1 MRLTPAPEARRA
13 TRSYSVP
20 GFCLALNLGSHYSPG
35 YFSDAIWIDEVSS
48 SLHRT
53 TVFCFSASVLDQ
65 ANNSR
70 RLVNVDDDSNVSSLA
85 THIQLCSAGFLVE
98 FKVTAFH
105 SRFTD

>member
-13 TRSYSVP
+13 RGSYSVP
-20 GFCLALNLGSHYSPG
+20 GFCLALNLGSHYAPG
-35 YFSDAIWIDEVSS
+35 YFSNALWIDGASS

-53 TVFCFSASVLDQ
+53 ACVCFSVSILDQ

-70 RLVNVDDDSNVSSLA
+70 RLVNVDDESDVSSFT
-85 THIQLCSAGFLVE
+85 THIQLCSAEFLVE